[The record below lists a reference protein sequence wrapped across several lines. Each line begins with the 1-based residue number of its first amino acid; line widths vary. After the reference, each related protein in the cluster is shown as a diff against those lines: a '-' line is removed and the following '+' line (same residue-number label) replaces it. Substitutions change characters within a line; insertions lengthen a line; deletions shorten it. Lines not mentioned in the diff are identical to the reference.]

1 MPLKPFVTVGLLTI
15 ASLASPLTALASE
28 SQEASAITAQAEITP
43 TAQQILTA
51 CGQNQAETLP
61 NPFTDVPRQHWA
73 FKAVVTLH
81 YCGAN
86 RQATPSHMTEQTTEQ
101 PTPNKTP

>member
-1 MPLKPFVTVGLLTI
+1 MLLKPFLTVGLLTI
-15 ASLASPLTALASE
+15 ASLTLPPVAHASE
-28 SQEASAITAQAEITP
+28 SRPASAITAQAETTP
-43 TAQQILTA
+43 TSQQILNA
-51 CGQNQAETLP
+51 CAQNQAETLP

-86 RQATPSHMTEQTTEQ
+86 RQAALSRMTEQ
-101 PTPNKTP
+101 PTEQQSPNKTQ

>member
-1 MPLKPFVTVGLLTI
+1 MPLKPFLPAVLLTI
-15 ASLASPLTALASE
+15 ASVTLPLAARASD
-28 SQEASAITAQAEITP
+28 SQQASAITAQAETTP
-43 TAQQILTA
+43 TSQQILNA
-51 CGQNQAETLP
+51 CVHNQAETLP

-86 RQATPSHMTEQTTEQ
+86 RQATPSRMTEQSTKQ
-101 PTPNKTP
+101 PSADKTQ